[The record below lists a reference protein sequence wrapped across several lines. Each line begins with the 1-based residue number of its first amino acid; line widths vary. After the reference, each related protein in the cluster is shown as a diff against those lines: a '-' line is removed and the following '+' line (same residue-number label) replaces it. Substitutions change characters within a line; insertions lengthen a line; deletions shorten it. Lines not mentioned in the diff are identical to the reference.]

1 MAHMINESL
10 SGFLYFNVEEIAVM
24 VIINVD
30 LMFPSDS
37 VLELPHIGRLE
48 SFIMCGENTYQ
59 SLQKPSVRA
68 SF

>member
-10 SGFLYFNVEEIAVM
+10 SGFLYFNMEAIAVT

-30 LMFPSDS
+30 LTFPSDN

-48 SFIMCGENTYQ
+48 PVIMYGENTYQ

>member
-10 SGFLYFNVEEIAVM
+10 SGFLYFNVEAIAVT

-37 VLELPHIGRLE
+37 VLELPHTGRLE
-48 SFIMCGENTYQ
+48 PVIMCGENTYQ